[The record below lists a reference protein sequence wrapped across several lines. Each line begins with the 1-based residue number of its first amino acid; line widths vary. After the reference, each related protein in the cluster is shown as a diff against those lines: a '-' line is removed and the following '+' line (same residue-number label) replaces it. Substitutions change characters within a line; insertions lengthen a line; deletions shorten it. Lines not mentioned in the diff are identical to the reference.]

1 MTNLLVFR
9 ERLKKIYSEYSRW
22 IDAGLRFLLAFA
34 VLITINV
41 KTGYMTQMNSELFLI
56 ALTLVAC
63 VLPGGFGFAV
73 SILFI
78 TLNLFEVSKLL
89 AAFVPMLGLI
99 MYLIYFSFKPGNAIY
114 ANVALLLG
122 ILGLPAPMGI
132 IIGLLSTPL
141 AVVPAIFG
149 LMIAAY
155 VNYIDL
161 NFMVLTSDV
170 GSIFKQGITVVKG
183 AFLDDRIWTMIV
195 ILLVV
200 TVAVFI
206 IRRTFFHNNW
216 IFAISIGAVLYLM
229 LTLIFALVMDQ
240 EIRPVALILNLFFAL
255 LIGFVLHFLFF
266 MVDSLR
272 VEHVQFEDDE
282 YYYYVKAVPKVRVT
296 APEVRVTKI
305 NSRKVKEETKTSEQ
319 VVFLDASAPKTEEEP
334 EVKETSESEE
344 EE

>member
-1 MTNLLVFR
+1 MTSLLVFR

-22 IDAGLRFLLAFA
+22 IDAALRFLLAFIT
-34 VLITINV
+34 LIVINV
-41 KTGYMTQMNSELFLI
+41 KTGYMTQMNSELILI
-56 ALTLVAC
+56 ALALLAG
-63 VLPGGFGFAV
+63 VLPGGFGFAL

-78 TLNLFEVSKLL
+78 TINLFEVSKLL
-89 AAFVPMLGLI
+89 AAFVPLFGLL

-114 ANVALLLG
+114 ANVALVLGLLG
-122 ILGLPAPMGI
+122 MPAPLGVA
-132 IIGLLSTPL
+132 IGLLTTPL

-149 LMIAAY
+149 VLIAAY
-155 VNYIDL
+155 VNYIDS

-170 GSIFKQGITVVKG
+170 GSIFKQGITVVKD
-183 AFLDDRIWTMIV
+183 AFLDDRIWTCIV
-195 ILLVV
+195 ILIVI

-216 IFAISIGAVLYLM
+216 IFAIAAGNVLYLM

-240 EIRPVALILNLFFAL
+240 EIRMVSLILNLFLGL
-255 LIGFVLHFLFF
+255 LTGFVLHFLFF

-305 NSRKVKEETKTSEQ
+305 NSRKVKEESKTSEQ
-319 VVFLDASAPKTEEEP
+319 VVFLDASAPKPEEET
-334 EVKETSESEE
+334 EASETSESEE
-344 EE
+344 ED

>member
-22 IDAGLRFLLAFA
+22 IDAVLRFLLSFIT
-34 VLITINV
+34 LIVINA
-41 KTGYMTQMNSELFLI
+41 KTGYMTQMNSELVLI
-56 ALTLVAC
+56 ALALLCA
-63 VLPGGFGFAV
+63 VLPGGFGFAI

-78 TLNLFEVSKLL
+78 MLNLLEVSKLL
-89 AAFVPMLGLI
+89 AAFVPLFGLL
-99 MYLIYFSFKPGNAIY
+99 MYLIYFSFKPGNAIF

-122 ILGLPAPMGI
+122 LLGLPAPIGV
-132 IIGLLSTPL
+132 IIGLISTPL
-141 AVVPAIFG
+141 AVIPAIFG
-149 LMIAAY
+149 LMVAAY
-155 VNYIDL
+155 VNYIDT

-170 GSIFKQGITVVKG
+170 GSIFRQGITVVKG
-183 AFLDDRIWTMIV
+183 AFLDDRIWTGLV

-200 TVAVFI
+200 TVVVFI

-216 IFAISIGAVLYLM
+216 VFAIAIGSVLYLVM
-229 LTLIFALVMDQ
+229 SLVFALVLDQ
-240 EIRPVALILNLFFAL
+240 DTKMGIMLINVLVAV
-255 LIGFVLHFLFF
+255 LIGFILHFLFF

-305 NSRKVKEETKTSEQ
+305 NSRQVKEEMKTSDQ
-319 VVFLDASAPKTEEEP
+319 VVFLDASSPKPEEES
-334 EVKETSESEE
+334 EDRETSEREE

>member
-22 IDAGLRFLLAFA
+22 IDAGLRFLLSFIT
-34 VLITINV
+34 LIVINV
-41 KTGYMTQMNSELFLI
+41 KTGYMTQMNSELVLI
-56 ALTLVAC
+56 ALALLSG
-63 VLPGGFGFAV
+63 VLPAGFGFV
-73 SILFI
+73 ISILFI
-78 TLNLFEVSKLL
+78 TLNLLEVSKLL
-89 AAFVPMLGLI
+89 AAFVPLFGLL
-99 MYLIYFSFKPGNAIY
+99 MYLVYFSFKPGNAIF
-114 ANVALLLG
+114 ANVALVLGLIGMHAPLG
-122 ILGLPAPMGI
+122 IA
-132 IIGLLSTPL
+132 IGLLSTPL
-141 AVVPAIFG
+141 AIVPAIFG

-155 VNYIDL
+155 VNYIDS

-183 AFLDDRIWTMIV
+183 AFLDDRIWTCVVVLIIV
-195 ILLVV
+195 AVI
-200 TVAVFI
+200 VFI

-216 IFAISIGAVLYLM
+216 IFAIAIGSVMYLV
-229 LTLIFALVMDQ
+229 LTLIFALVLDQ
-240 EIRPVALILNLFFAL
+240 EIGPVSLILNVFFAL
-255 LIGFVLHFLFF
+255 LVGFILHFLFF

-319 VVFLDASAPKTEEEP
+319 VVFLDATAPKNDKEA
-334 EVKETSESEE
+334 EVRETSESEE